1 MTEIKTPDIR
11 KGGSW
16 ILEETPE
23 DSVFVPEQMTEEHQL
38 IDQTAQQFVTNEVTP
53 CHDQLEAKNWDLAG
67 SLL

>member
-23 DSVFVPEQMTEEHQL
+23 DSVFVPEQMT
-38 IDQTAQQFVTNEVTP
+38 
-53 CHDQLEAKNWDLAG
+53 
-67 SLL
+67 